1 MGETD
6 ENTAILSKISLKPT
20 SVCLVNKQL
29 LKHFT
34 LLLLYKN
41 KIYGLI
47 APFFAP
53 FFLRHFYNAIC
64 ILLNSKYFFK
74 VSLQCI

>member
-1 MGETD
+1 MGVTD

-29 LKHFT
+29 LQHFT
-34 LLLLYKN
+34 MLLLYKN

-47 APFFAP
+47 APF
-53 FFLRHFYNAIC
+53 LRHFYNAIR

-74 VSLQCI
+74 VSYKQIYI